1 MAETSE
7 TAATSGGIDYVQ
19 VLAAEG
25 AALIAAVE
33 QGPPDSPVAA
43 CPGWDLVALASHIG
57 TTWRWATQILNERLS
72 SPGQYDQPQALA
84 PDQAVGWLQEGLV
97 PLLDAVRSCP
107 PDTPVWGF
115 GPPPRVAAFWA
126 RRQAMETVIHR
137 VDAELAI
144 GRPARVEAS
153 LAADGVGEFVDVML
167 PRLYYKQPP
176 PAGRFVVTA
185 TDTGDSWSLGDPAGE
200 AGTLSGPAEDLLLE
214 LWQRR
219 HSDAVVGGG
228 NPDVLAGWRGLGA
241 P

>member
-1 MAETSE
+1 MAETSGP
-7 TAATSGGIDYVQ
+7 SGLDYVQ

-33 QGPPDSPVAA
+33 QGPLDASVAA
-43 CPGWDLVALASHIG
+43 CPGWDLVALSGHIG
-57 TTWRWATQILNERLS
+57 TTWRWATQILNERLT
-72 SPGQYDQPQALA
+72 SPGTYDPPTTLA
-84 PDQAVGWLQEGLV
+84 PHEAVGWLQEGLV

-115 GPPPRVAAFWA
+115 GPQPRVAAFWA
-126 RRQAMETVIHR
+126 RRQAMETVVHR

-144 GRPARVEAS
+144 VRPARIEARI
-153 LAADGVGEFVDVML
+153 AANGVGEFIEVML
-167 PRLYYKQPP
+167 PRLYYKSPP
-176 PAGRFVVTA
+176 PPGQFVVTA
-185 TDTGDSWSLGDPAGE
+185 TDTGDTWALGDPAGE

-214 LWQRR
+214 LWQRG

-228 NPDVLAGWRGLGA
+228 NLDVLAAWRALGA